1 MANFKLTVSDIKGKS
16 ISKELKD
23 SDANPLLG
31 LQLGNETDASIV
43 GLTGKLKLTGGS
55 DKSGVP
61 MRNDVHGAARKQ
73 VLLSKGVG
81 LQDAESGQRKRKLM
95 RGNTVSEEI
104 YQVNCKF
111 DGELPVE
118 APTEEAAEEKTEFD
132 VVLTSAGEKKIQ
144 VIKVVRAITSLGLKE
159 AKDLV
164 DNAPNTVKEGVAK
177 AEAEDLKKQI
187 EEAGG
192 TVEFK

>member
-1 MANFKLTVSDIKGKS
+1 MVNFKLTISDIKGKS

-31 LQLGNETDASIV
+31 LQLGNETDAAIV
-43 GLTGKLKLTGGS
+43 GLSGKLKLTGGS

-61 MRNDVHGAARKQ
+61 MRNDIHGAARKY

-81 LQDAESGQRKRKLM
+81 LQDAETGQRVRKLM

-111 DGELPVE
+111 NGELPVE
-118 APTEEAAEEKTEFD
+118 APAEDTAESTEEKTED
-132 VVLTSAGEKKIQ
+132 KK
-144 VIKVVRAITSLGLKE
+144 E
-159 AKDLV
+159 
-164 DNAPNTVKEGVAK
+164 
-177 AEAEDLKKQI
+177 
-187 EEAGG
+187 
-192 TVEFK
+192 

>member
-1 MANFKLTVSDIKGKS
+1 MEYLANFKLTISDIKGKS
-16 ISKELKD
+16 LSKELKD
-23 SDANPLLG
+23 SEANPLLG

-111 DGELPVE
+111 DDELPVE
-118 APTEEAAEEKTEFD
+118 APTEDTAESTEEKTED
-132 VVLTSAGEKKIQ
+132 KK
-144 VIKVVRAITSLGLKE
+144 E
-159 AKDLV
+159 
-164 DNAPNTVKEGVAK
+164 
-177 AEAEDLKKQI
+177 
-187 EEAGG
+187 
-192 TVEFK
+192 

>member
-1 MANFKLTVSDIKGKS
+1 MEYLANFKVTISDIKGKS

-43 GLTGKLKLTGGS
+43 GLNGKLKLTGGS

-61 MRNDVHGAARKQ
+61 MRNDIHGAARKY

-81 LQDAESGQRKRKLM
+81 LQAAETGQRVRKLM

-118 APTEEAAEEKTEFD
+118 ASAEDTSEEKSED
-132 VVLTSAGEKKIQ
+132 KK
-144 VIKVVRAITSLGLKE
+144 E
-159 AKDLV
+159 
-164 DNAPNTVKEGVAK
+164 
-177 AEAEDLKKQI
+177 
-187 EEAGG
+187 
-192 TVEFK
+192 

>member
-1 MANFKLTVSDIKGKS
+1 MANFKLTISDITGKS

-31 LQLGNETDASIV
+31 LELGKETDASIV
-43 GLTGKLKLTGGS
+43 GLNGKLKLTGGS

-61 MRNDVHGAARKQ
+61 MRNDIHGSARKY

-81 LQDAESGQRKRKLM
+81 LQDAEIGQRVRKLM

-104 YQVNCKF
+104 YQINCKF

-118 APTEEAAEEKTEFD
+118 APVDETSEATEEKTED
-132 VVLTSAGEKKIQ
+132 KK
-144 VIKVVRAITSLGLKE
+144 E
-159 AKDLV
+159 
-164 DNAPNTVKEGVAK
+164 
-177 AEAEDLKKQI
+177 
-187 EEAGG
+187 
-192 TVEFK
+192 

>member
-1 MANFKLTVSDIKGKS
+1 LEYLANFKLTISDIKGKS
-16 ISKELKD
+16 VSKELKD

-31 LQLGNETDASIV
+31 LQLGNETDAAIV
-43 GLTGKLKLTGGS
+43 GLNGKLKLTGGS

-61 MRNDVHGAARKQ
+61 MRNDIHGAARKY

-81 LQDAESGQRKRKLM
+81 LQAAEIGQRVRKLM

-118 APTEEAAEEKTEFD
+118 SPAKDTAESTEEKTED
-132 VVLTSAGEKKIQ
+132 KK
-144 VIKVVRAITSLGLKE
+144 E
-159 AKDLV
+159 
-164 DNAPNTVKEGVAK
+164 
-177 AEAEDLKKQI
+177 
-187 EEAGG
+187 
-192 TVEFK
+192 

>member
-1 MANFKLTVSDIKGKS
+1 LANFKLTISDIKGKS

-31 LQLGNETDASIV
+31 LELGNETDASIV

-61 MRNDVHGAARKQ
+61 MRSDIHGAARKR

-81 LQDAESGQRKRKLM
+81 LQDAEIGQRVRKLM
-95 RGNTVSEEI
+95 RGNTISEEI
-104 YQVNCKF
+104 YQLNCKY

-118 APTEEAAEEKTEFD
+118 APEEKTENPE
-132 VVLTSAGEKKIQ
+132 EKK
-144 VIKVVRAITSLGLKE
+144 E
-159 AKDLV
+159 
-164 DNAPNTVKEGVAK
+164 
-177 AEAEDLKKQI
+177 
-187 EEAGG
+187 
-192 TVEFK
+192 

>member
-1 MANFKLTVSDIKGKS
+1 MEYLANFKVTISDIKGKS

-23 SDANPLLG
+23 SDANSLLG
-31 LQLGNETDASIV
+31 LQLGNETDASVV
-43 GLTGKLKLTGGS
+43 GLNGKLKLTGGS

-61 MRNDVHGAARKQ
+61 MRNDIHGAARKY

-81 LQDAESGQRKRKLM
+81 LQAAETGQRVRKLM

-118 APTEEAAEEKTEFD
+118 APTEDASDEKPQD
-132 VVLTSAGEKKIQ
+132 KK
-144 VIKVVRAITSLGLKE
+144 E
-159 AKDLV
+159 
-164 DNAPNTVKEGVAK
+164 
-177 AEAEDLKKQI
+177 
-187 EEAGG
+187 
-192 TVEFK
+192 

>member
-1 MANFKLTVSDIKGKS
+1 MEYLANFKLTISDIKGKS
-16 ISKELKD
+16 VSKELKD

-31 LQLGNETDASIV
+31 LQLGNETDAAIV
-43 GLTGKLKLTGGS
+43 GLDGKLKLTGGS

-61 MRNDVHGAARKQ
+61 MRKDIHGAARKY

-81 LQDAESGQRKRKLM
+81 LQDTETGQRVRKLM

-118 APTEEAAEEKTEFD
+118 APTEDTTESTEEKTED
-132 VVLTSAGEKKIQ
+132 KK
-144 VIKVVRAITSLGLKE
+144 E
-159 AKDLV
+159 
-164 DNAPNTVKEGVAK
+164 
-177 AEAEDLKKQI
+177 
-187 EEAGG
+187 
-192 TVEFK
+192 